1 MPDGTTTRLK
11 RANQSASS
19 LIYVSDICIA
29 YLLLHPGACRR
40 LGGTEVC
47 PGCDSRSEAGEK
59 EAACWVGD
67 SEPMEERV
75 SGSGQESNK

>member
-29 YLLLHPGACRR
+29 YLLLHQSLGLPRWLSGKEFACQCRR
-40 LGGTEVC
+40 YRRFGFD
-47 PGCDSRSEAGEK
+47 PQ
-59 EAACWVGD
+59 VGKM
-67 SEPMEERV
+67 P
-75 SGSGQESNK
+75 